1 MGEGSLTSKTVKS
14 VFWSAI
20 ERFSVQIVQFAITII
35 LARLV
40 SPSEYGLIAMLAIF
54 IAIAQSFVDSGFTS
68 ALVQKK
74 NRTETDFS
82 TVFYFNIVISL
93 ITYLLLFLSAPYIA
107 MYYREPLLE
116 LVSKWLGLSLIIQ
129 SLSMVQ
135 VAKLTVLLDFKTQ
148 AKASLTAVVISGVL
162 GVYLAYSGY
171 GVWALVVQSLSNN
184 LLNTIFLW
192 MLSKW
197 IPKLIF
203 SFSSLKTLFS
213 FGSKLLL
220 SGLLHT
226 IYINLY
232 SLVIGRRYSATDVGY
247 FNQASTSARFPSVS
261 LMAIISRAL
270 YPIQCENQDRD
281 EMLASSFTQYLRMC
295 SYIIFPVMICM
306 AVLAKPIIL
315 VMLTEKWLPMSDV
328 LTILCF
334 GYMWIPI
341 MVLNNQIIQVKGR
354 SDYFLKAE
362 TIKKIIGL
370 VIFFITVQFGLII
383 ISIGLLV
390 YNIFDMV
397 IIIYYSKKVMNTG
410 YYKQLKSV
418 FPIFSI
424 AVITGGV
431 VHCSLL
437 IFANVYMQLFLG
449 GLIGVVVYLTLGY
462 LLKVKEFNF
471 LLSKFVSLTRNKY

>member
-192 MLSKW
+192 MLSEW

-203 SFSSLKTLFS
+203 SFS
-213 FGSKLLL
+213 G
-220 SGLLHT
+220 
-226 IYINLY
+226 
-232 SLVIGRRYSATDVGY
+232 
-247 FNQASTSARFPSVS
+247 
-261 LMAIISRAL
+261 
-270 YPIQCENQDRD
+270 
-281 EMLASSFTQYLRMC
+281 
-295 SYIIFPVMICM
+295 
-306 AVLAKPIIL
+306 
-315 VMLTEKWLPMSDV
+315 
-328 LTILCF
+328 
-334 GYMWIPI
+334 
-341 MVLNNQIIQVKGR
+341 
-354 SDYFLKAE
+354 
-362 TIKKIIGL
+362 
-370 VIFFITVQFGLII
+370 
-383 ISIGLLV
+383 
-390 YNIFDMV
+390 
-397 IIIYYSKKVMNTG
+397 
-410 YYKQLKSV
+410 
-418 FPIFSI
+418 
-424 AVITGGV
+424 
-431 VHCSLL
+431 
-437 IFANVYMQLFLG
+437 
-449 GLIGVVVYLTLGY
+449 
-462 LLKVKEFNF
+462 
-471 LLSKFVSLTRNKY
+471 